1 MDKSPE
7 EILLELRAGAR
18 DLILAYLDNY
28 TMTSVGKDGK
38 PTKQV
43 TSPQMTVLLFEVLA
57 IGCVLET
64 MHWGNDIEEVI
75 RLNMKML
82 NRLGPDIIRKTYK
95 ESKEELGKPKSEDL
109 FDAIKKAAD
118 EVAEAIK
125 KAQS

>member
-7 EILLELRAGAR
+7 KILLELRAGAR

-28 TMTSVGKDGK
+28 TMTAVGKDGK

-82 NRLGPDIIRKTYK
+82 NRLGPDIIRKAYK